1 MSGDKY
7 IIADQQQPYF
17 LTLTIIDWVDVFTR
31 KDYKLIIVD
40 SLNYC
45 VECKGLEIFAW
56 VIMSNHIHLMARAK
70 EGFIL
75 SHILRDFKKFTSKAI
90 TSKILEIGESRREW
104 LLNKFAFEAKRTA
117 RAKNYKVWRDD
128 NHAICLEKSDWI
140 LQRLNY
146 IHQNPVR
153 QMIVSNPEE
162 YIFSSAI
169 DYADGKGLVTI
180 TKL

>member
-7 IIADQQQPYF
+7 IIANQQQTYF
-17 LTLTIIDWVDVFTR
+17 LTLTIIDWV
-31 KDYKLIIVD
+31 
-40 SLNYC
+40 
-45 VECKGLEIFAW
+45 
-56 VIMSNHIHLMARAK
+56 
-70 EGFIL
+70 
-75 SHILRDFKKFTSKAI
+75 
-90 TSKILEIGESRREW
+90 
-104 LLNKFAFEAKRTA
+104 
-117 RAKNYKVWRDD
+117 
-128 NHAICLEKSDWI
+128 
-140 LQRLNY
+140 LQRLHY